1 MGRERAKSRAFWER
15 VVAEAEA
22 CGSQSEA
29 ARRHGV
35 SQSGL
40 GYWVRKLVA
49 ERPRAAEPR
58 LLPVR
63 VTGTVPMPRRMG
75 LIVDDLRIEF
85 DEGTEPAYLAAIA
98 KALRGC

>member
-1 MGRERAKSRAFWER
+1 
-15 VVAEAEA
+15 VADAAE

-40 GYWVRKLVA
+40 GYWVRKLA
-49 ERPRAAEPR
+49 TEKTRTAEPQ

-63 VTGTVPMPRRMG
+63 VTTAVAPSRRFG
-75 LIVDDLRIEF
+75 LIIDDLRLEF
-85 DEGTEPAYLAAIA
+85 DEGAEPAYIAAVA
-98 KALRGC
+98 RALRAC

>member
-1 MGRERAKSRAFWER
+1 MDRHKGRAFWER
-15 VVAEAEA
+15 VVADVAA

-40 GYWVRKLVA
+40 GYWVRKIDA
-49 ERPRAAEPR
+49 EKAQRREPQ

-63 VTGTVPMPRRMG
+63 ITAPVARRCS
-75 LIVDDLRIEF
+75 LIVGEVGVEF
-85 DEGTEPAYLAAIA
+85 DEGTDPGYLAAIA
-98 KALRGC
+98 KALRAC

>member
-1 MGRERAKSRAFWER
+1 MGRVKGRAFWER
-15 VVAEAEA
+15 VVADAEA

-40 GYWVRKLVA
+40 GYWVRKIEA
-49 ERPRAAEPR
+49 ERSRRPEPQ

-63 VTGTVPMPRRMG
+63 LTSPVAARRCG
-75 LIVDDLRIEF
+75 LVVGDLRVDF
-85 DEGTEPAYLAAIA
+85 DEGTDPGYLAVLAT
-98 KALRGC
+98 ALRAC